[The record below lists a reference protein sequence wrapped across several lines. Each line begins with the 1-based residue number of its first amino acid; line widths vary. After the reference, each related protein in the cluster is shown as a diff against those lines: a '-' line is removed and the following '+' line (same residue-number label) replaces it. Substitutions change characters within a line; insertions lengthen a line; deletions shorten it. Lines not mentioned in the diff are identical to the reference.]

1 MQSSTKVSK
10 SFLIINHY
18 AGAPKYGPE
27 FRHFEIAKELVNNSC
42 EVCIVAASFTHLRDS
57 PNVKEE
63 FIDGVK
69 FIWIKCPKY
78 KSYGFKRFLNM
89 FIFSFNLFL
98 RKKYLNFRP
107 DFIIV
112 SSPSPFPILNALYL
126 KFKYNA
132 KLIYEIRDIWP
143 LSIIELKGYSK
154 NNLIIKLLSKLD
166 EIGIKYSDVI
176 MSPLS
181 NIGLYIKEKGFKKK
195 IIILPNGISSNSE
208 ESIIK
213 NNTHDKFFTVGYGGS
228 LSDTNSI
235 MNLISAAI
243 KLKNNSTIQFK
254 IIGFGEKENE
264 IKEIIKSKNL
274 KNINLI
280 GRTSK
285 DKLLILLRQCD
296 VLYKGNPRVN
306 IYKYGISS
314 IKLAEYLFL
323 KKPII
328 DASYGVNI
336 IEKSNSG
343 IVVEHEDSEKLMEGI
358 LTMSRMN
365 DQDLEK
371 MAINGYNYALENFL
385 YEKTVANMMNN
396 LN

>member
-1 MQSSTKVSK
+1 
-10 SFLIINHY
+10 
-18 AGAPKYGPE
+18 
-27 FRHFEIAKELVNNSC
+27 
-42 EVCIVAASFTHLRDS
+42 
-57 PNVKEE
+57 
-63 FIDGVK
+63 
-69 FIWIKCPKY
+69 
-78 KSYGFKRFLNM
+78 
-89 FIFSFNLFL
+89 
-98 RKKYLNFRP
+98 
-107 DFIIV
+107 
-112 SSPSPFPILNALYL
+112 
-126 KFKYNA
+126 
-132 KLIYEIRDIWP
+132 
-143 LSIIELKGYSK
+143 
-154 NNLIIKLLSKLD
+154 
-166 EIGIKYSDVI
+166 
-176 MSPLS
+176 
-181 NIGLYIKEKGFKKK
+181 
-195 IIILPNGISSNSE
+195 
-208 ESIIK
+208 
-213 NNTHDKFFTVGYGGS
+213 
-228 LSDTNSI
+228 
-235 MNLISAAI
+235 
-243 KLKNNSTIQFK
+243 
-254 IIGFGEKENE
+254 ENE

-296 VLYKGNPRVN
+296 ALYKGNPRVN